1 MTRLHAL
8 FAAASLAA
16 LPFALGGCPAALIVG
31 GMGAAGGVGYQAA
44 QERGLQGS
52 VDDFTIKTNIESAWL
67 RANPAYQA
75 AFTATV
81 YDGHVL
87 LTGNAP
93 DPAAKQHAVE
103 LARAVQGVKGVYDQI
118 EVLPNVGTFDTAKD
132 SWITTQLRSNLVF
145 DSDIRSGNYTIETA
159 NQTVYLMGSARSQAE
174 LDKVTNHARYIPGV
188 RRVVSF
194 VQIRSGVPVAQ
205 QQGPAPYPPSQ
216 PYAPSQSYAPQ
227 PYQPPSSY
235 APGGGSSGP
244 APASGSIQVQRL

>member
-1 MTRLHAL
+1 EEATMTRLRAL

-44 QERGLQGS
+44 QERGLQ
-52 VDDFTIKTNIESAWL
+52 
-67 RANPAYQA
+67 
-75 AFTATV
+75 ATV

-174 LDKVTNHARYIPGV
+174 LDK
-188 RRVVSF
+188 
-194 VQIRSGVPVAQ
+194 
-205 QQGPAPYPPSQ
+205 
-216 PYAPSQSYAPQ
+216 
-227 PYQPPSSY
+227 
-235 APGGGSSGP
+235 
-244 APASGSIQVQRL
+244 